1 MQNYSNNIYKYAG
14 KKYTFSA
21 YLHIK
26 TSATETSG
34 KYLNNEDIIMFEYEN
49 ALNDLYLKAEMIM
62 VDKYGIVDR
71 FIDKQFAYMT
81 IQNIQHV

>member
-1 MQNYSNNIYKYAG
+1 
-14 KKYTFSA
+14 
-21 YLHIK
+21 
-26 TSATETSG
+26 
-34 KYLNNEDIIMFEYEN
+34 MFEYEN
-49 ALNDLYLKAEMIM
+49 ALNDLYLKAEMIL